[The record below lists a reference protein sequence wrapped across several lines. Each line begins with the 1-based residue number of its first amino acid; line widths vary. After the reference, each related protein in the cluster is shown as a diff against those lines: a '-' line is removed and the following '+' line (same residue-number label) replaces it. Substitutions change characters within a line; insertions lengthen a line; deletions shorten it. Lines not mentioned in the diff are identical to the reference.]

1 MALLPCGAPKVGTN
15 LKPAASP
22 RPCPKAGVDA
32 EGRLNAGMLG
42 SEAAGALEAGT
53 KGLAPKLNGCAGA
66 APADVEAA
74 ELGGMLNRP
83 PEGAARLALAKPGEL
98 LAFIQLPAPAFT
110 VGWRFPNKVNDEAAE
125 AALVEACCVGRL
137 LTGGAK
143 LSGAA
148 APPEAPAAGRSMQ
161 GSRLPSAP
169 DSSALW
175 SRVLVWPYFGLWKP
189 FSTSIASLD

>member
-1 MALLPCGAPKVGTN
+1 MPLALLPCGAPKVGTN

-42 SEAAGALEAGT
+42 SEAAGA
-53 KGLAPKLNGCAGA
+53 
-66 APADVEAA
+66 
-74 ELGGMLNRP
+74 
-83 PEGAARLALAKPGEL
+83 PEGAARLALSKPGEL